1 MASVD
6 LDEESSSLGVMG
18 LERRVLDV
26 RTQPMPPRFFL
37 RSADARSRCSFSLA
51 AQIRRVSKTTKGGR
65 HPSVSVFVV
74 VGNGNGAAGYALG
87 KGETVGDA
95 TLKASLRAVKRMQAF
110 NRCGDRTLPHRIE
123 QKLGATR
130 VQLWPLPAGAFLL
143 GRRAPA
149 SPHACSRPGWT
160 RDRRAGS
167 GARTHRVIADICDCI
182 GLDGVGGKVLGSR
195 NVGNVIH
202 ATFSGNGP
210 RVRPPRG
217 AGAWSDPVRVYVHG
231 PDILILVRAAVCLPT
246 RTALAAQRTPQEVA
260 RERGLKVVDLSPV
273 FEQREHRSRSKHT

>member
-149 SPHACSRPGWT
+149 SRPPPAHGLGGHGTAGRVGGAHAPRHCRHL
-160 RDRRAGS
+160 RLHRAGRRW
-167 GARTHRVIADICDCI
+167 GQ
-182 GLDGVGGKVLGSR
+182 
-195 NVGNVIH
+195 
-202 ATFSGNGP
+202 GP
-210 RVRPPRG
+210 REPQRRQRHPR
-217 AGAWSDPVRVYVHG
+217 
-231 PDILILVRAAVCLPT
+231 
-246 RTALAAQRTPQEVA
+246 
-260 RERGLKVVDLSPV
+260 DL
-273 FEQREHRSRSKHT
+273 FR